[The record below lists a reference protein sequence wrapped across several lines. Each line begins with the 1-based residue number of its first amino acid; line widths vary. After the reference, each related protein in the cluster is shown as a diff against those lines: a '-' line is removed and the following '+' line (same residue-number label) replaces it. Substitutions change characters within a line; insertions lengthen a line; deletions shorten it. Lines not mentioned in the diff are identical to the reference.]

1 MAAAAPHHG
10 SAMNAEAKS
19 PAAKA
24 ADINARREHYG
35 TLAEIGAGQEVARWL
50 FRVGGA
56 SRSVAKSMSAYDMT
70 MSDAIY
76 GKAERYVSRGR
87 LVDMLDHEW
96 ELLIERLG
104 PTQGETTKFFAYA
117 NTVAAKSRGVKGDN
131 HGWMG
136 IRFLH
141 EPKADPSE
149 ILVHIR
155 LLDERN
161 VEQQEAIGIAGIN
174 LIHGAYHLSQDPVA
188 LLRSLLDSLDRRRI
202 EVDMIKF
209 DGGVF
214 ADTDNRLMALKLVE
228 HGLADATMFMAD
240 GEVVQPGEVLWDKP
254 ILVERGAF
262 RPVTRTTL
270 EMLECARAQFVQ
282 EPGVRGKS
290 VSALM
295 EMTLKTLSDGDS
307 IDHKDFLDRVDLLS
321 ALGQNVLISNYV
333 EFHRV
338 AAYLFRYTREK
349 VGIVMGIPTLEEV
362 FREKYYT
369 DLDGGILESFGRL
382 FKNDL
387 KLYVLPYK
395 DAANN
400 SIINARNLMVAE
412 HLRHL
417 YSHLLENNFIE
428 PLRGFDEAN
437 LSIFTKDVLDKI
449 RAGGE
454 DWHDL
459 VPPKVA
465 ELIRERGLFGCAAI
479 A

>member
-1 MAAAAPHHG
+1 M
-10 SAMNAEAKS
+10 SDEAQS

-24 ADINARREHYG
+24 ADINARPEHYG

-56 SRSVAKSMSAYDMT
+56 SRSVAKSMSAYDMI

-87 LVDMLDHEW
+87 LVNMLDHEW
-96 ELLIERLG
+96 NLLIERLAPSRG
-104 PTQGETTKFFAYA
+104 DTTQFFAYA

-136 IRFLH
+136 LRFQH
-141 EPKADPSE
+141 EPNAAPSQ
-149 ILVHIR
+149 IIVHVR

-161 VEQQEAIGIAGIN
+161 VEQQEALGIAGIN
-174 LIHGAYHLSQDPVA
+174 LIHGAFHLHRDPVQ
-188 LLRSLLDSLDRRRI
+188 LLGSLLDSLNRRRI

-214 ADTDNRLMALKLVE
+214 EDVDNRLMALKLVE
-228 HGLADATMFMAD
+228 NGLADATMFLAD
-240 GEVVQPGEVLWDKP
+240 GEVVQPGEVLWEKP
-254 ILVERGAF
+254 ILVERGTF
-262 RPVTRTTL
+262 RPVTKTTL

-282 EPGVRGKS
+282 EPGVRGKP

-295 EMTLKTLSDGDS
+295 EMTLKTLSDGDR
-307 IDHKDFLDRVDLLS
+307 IDHEDFLDRVDLLC
-321 ALGQNVLISNYV
+321 ALGQNVLISNYM

-338 AAYLFRYTREK
+338 AAYLFRYTREM

-362 FREKYYT
+362 FQEKYYR

-387 KLYVLPYK
+387 KLYVLPLK
-395 DAANN
+395 DAANG
-400 SIINARNLMVAE
+400 SIIHARNLVVAE

-417 YSHLLENNFIE
+417 YSHLLENGYIE
-428 PLRGFDEAN
+428 PLRGFEEAN

-449 RAGGE
+449 RSGDSGWRE
-454 DWHDL
+454 L
-459 VPPKVA
+459 VPPKVG
-465 ELIRERGLFGCAAI
+465 EIIQERGLFGCPG
-479 A
+479 